1 MPDSTKERGRL
12 AGDLVRVLMG
22 IGVGL
27 LAAPLLFATI
37 LELYPSGSRR
47 RRIVGL
53 AGSMVGWFA
62 FYGVLV
68 TPTTHQ
74 WLQSFRFFLP
84 GLEVL
89 AFALVA
95 FACVAG
101 GLLGV
106 DRVWL
111 WIRRTKDPPISRL

>member
-22 IGVGL
+22 IGVGLLVGTAIQMMLGRWDAVSSAGTL

-84 GLEVL
+84 GL
-89 AFALVA
+89 
-95 FACVAG
+95 
-101 GLLGV
+101 
-106 DRVWL
+106 
-111 WIRRTKDPPISRL
+111 